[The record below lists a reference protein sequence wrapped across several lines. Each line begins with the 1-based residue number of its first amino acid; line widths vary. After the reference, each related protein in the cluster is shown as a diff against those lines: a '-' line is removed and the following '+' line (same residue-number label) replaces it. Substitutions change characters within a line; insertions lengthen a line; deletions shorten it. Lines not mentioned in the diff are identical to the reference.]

1 VLKQPQYEPMPVE
14 QQVMIIYAVSNG
26 YLDDIEVSRIR
37 AWEKEFLA
45 FMTMSYAQVGLGIR
59 DQKVLSKEI
68 EENLKRG
75 IAAFKATP
83 AGAPTPA
90 ATAAAAK

>member
-1 VLKQPQYEPMPVE
+1 MPVE

-26 YLDDIEVSRIR
+26 FLDDIEVSRLR

-45 FMTMSYAQVGLGIR
+45 FMAKSYPQIGLEIR
-59 DQKVLSKEI
+59 DKKVMSKEA
-68 EENLKRG
+68 EEALKTG

-83 AGAPTPA
+83 AGAVTPA
-90 ATAAAAK
+90 AADSKPAAKK